1 MKLLIGYRSF
11 LFSILSPWLTA
22 QNSMEFV
29 RVYDIANRKWYTQ
42 QTTGDIPRWR
52 MAGCTVV
59 VASDD
64 LSSYSM

>member
-1 MKLLIGYRSF
+1 
-11 LFSILSPWLTA
+11 
-22 QNSMEFV
+22 MEFV
-29 RVYDIANRKWYTQ
+29 RVYDIANKKWHTQ

-59 VASDD
+59 AASDD